1 MGPEIT
7 SLSVASSAVRSPMSQ
22 NPMRR
27 DGGSMVARC
36 LHQLAELQ
44 GHDRALHCAFGKPG
58 FIGEHAQAGF
68 DRLPALTGGAAGKK
82 KVNEKC
88 RWLLIVTDDITHQDI
103 EDVVVYRNSLAKTR
117 HEDENLKQPHPYKVR
132 QLFTAIPI
140 RGQRFSQSHSP
151 SSWTFPK

>member
-1 MGPEIT
+1 
-7 SLSVASSAVRSPMSQ
+7 MSQ

-44 GHDRALHCAFGKPG
+44 RRDRCLDRAFGKPG

-68 DRLPALTGGAAGKK
+68 NRLPALTGGAAGKK

-117 HEDENLKQPHPYKVR
+117 HETR
-132 QLFTAIPI
+132 T
-140 RGQRFSQSHSP
+140 
-151 SSWTFPK
+151 